1 MSTDTDTDT
10 QAAQALRRAANLI
23 QVRGLNKG
31 SFIAPHEPPATAS
44 LCALGALHL
53 ACGTE
58 EATVYYGRTNLRSV
72 EGAEHAAFRTA
83 RVALSNEIHDQ
94 IIPAWND
101 SPKRTQGEVVNTLRR
116 TADRLDHPTL
126 RNRLRRLLNRVL
138 GGVPWR

>member
-58 EATVYYGRTNLRSV
+58 EAKEYGVGHTDLASTEVPRTVYY
-72 EGAEHAAFRTA
+72 AAYS
-83 RVALSNEIHDQ
+83 ALSNEIHDPYVQ
-94 IIPAWND
+94 AWND
-101 SPKRTQGEVVNTLRR
+101 NPKRTRGEVVNTLRR

-126 RNRLRRLLNRVL
+126 RSRLRRLLNRVL
-138 GGVPWR
+138 DGVPWR

>member
-58 EATVYYGRTNLRSV
+58 KAVSYNNYTDLASTDVRRTVYY
-72 EGAEHAAFRTA
+72 AAYS
-83 RVALSNEIHDQ
+83 ALSNEIHDPCV
-94 IIPAWND
+94 PAWND
-101 SPKRTQGEVVNTLRR
+101 NPKRTRGEVVNTLRR

-126 RNRLRRLLNRVL
+126 RNSLRRLLNRVL
-138 GGVPWR
+138 DGVPWR

>member
-31 SFIAPHEPPATAS
+31 AFIAPYQPPATAS

-58 EATVYYGRTNLRSV
+58 EVTVYHGRTALHSV
-72 EGAEHAAFRTA
+72 EGADQTALRAARN
-83 RVALSNEIHDQ
+83 ALSDEIHGE

-101 SPKRTQGEVVNTLRR
+101 HPKRTQGEVVNTLRR